1 MTRTHRSL
9 AIALAVLAL
18 TTPTAAL
25 ADGAR
30 PAPLGESLTGEAKA
44 DYDSGRILFED
55 GDFAG
60 AASKFRQAYDRA
72 KDPRLLWNVA
82 VCEKGLRHY
91 VRVYRLTQ
99 RYLDEGKAMLAPEQE
114 KAAREL
120 RDATK
125 AFIGTARVEAPAGA
139 EISVDGEPIG
149 TAPLAE
155 PVPLDL
161 GPHKISVQKPGMQAW
176 VSSFEVAGGVEST
189 LVASLKP
196 LDRRARISVHAG
208 EGDTITFDGMI
219 MGTTRWQAEVDAGTH
234 ALRVTAP
241 RRKPYD
247 VRLDL
252 AEGGSRTVDVTL
264 ESEGRPLWQWIAGGV
279 VLAGAATF
287 AGWLIF
293 KPDDKQAEQP
303 PGNLAPGTVNL
314 SFWGLR

>member
-1 MTRTHRSL
+1 MIRTHRT
-9 AIALAVLAL
+9 IALLLAALAL
-18 TTPTAAL
+18 AAPSAAL
-25 ADGAR
+25 ADGPR
-30 PAPLGESLTGEAKA
+30 PAPLAEALTGEAKA

-60 AASKFRQAYDRA
+60 AASKFRQSYERS

-91 VRVYRLTQ
+91 VKVYRLTQ
-99 RYLDEGKAMLAPEQE
+99 RYLDEGKAVLAPEQE
-114 KAAREL
+114 KAARDL

-125 AFIGTARVEAPAGA
+125 AFIGSARVEAPVGA
-139 EISVDGEPIG
+139 EVTIDGEPVG

-161 GPHKISVQKPGMQAW
+161 GSHKIAVQKHGMQAW
-176 VSSFEVAGGVEST
+176 VSSFEVAGGVETS
-189 LVASLKP
+189 LVASLRA

-208 EGDTITFDGMI
+208 EGDTITFDGMV
-219 MGTTRWQAEVDAGTH
+219 MGTSRWQAEVDAGTH

-252 AEGGSRTVDVTL
+252 AEGASRTVDVTL

-279 VLAGAATF
+279 VLAGAATV
-287 AGWLIF
+287 AGWFIF

-303 PGNLAPGTVNL
+303 AGNLSPGTVNL